1 MRTCSAE
8 LERIFQQGPYILERN
23 AISTMLTEAEPPDA
37 FAPALLGD
45 TILRFHWTIIE
56 GKYWRTIYAR
66 PVSMEA
72 ICVGLKS
79 ADEQQHYDRN
89 AKFTGEK
96 ASVPLAVRCAHH
108 SRGCR

>member
-1 MRTCSAE
+1 MALFGGPTGACVVITEHQDHVVPKVDTAIPLRMRTCSAE

-72 ICVGLKS
+72 ICVDVL
-79 ADEQQHYDRN
+79 D
-89 AKFTGEK
+89 
-96 ASVPLAVRCAHH
+96 
-108 SRGCR
+108 

>member
-1 MRTCSAE
+1 MVITEHQDHVVPKVDTASPLRMRTCSAE
-8 LERIFQQGPYILERN
+8 LERFFQQGPYILERN
-23 AISTMLTEAEPPDA
+23 GISTMLTEAEPPDA

-72 ICVGLKS
+72 ICVDVL
-79 ADEQQHYDRN
+79 D
-89 AKFTGEK
+89 
-96 ASVPLAVRCAHH
+96 
-108 SRGCR
+108 